1 MKIQQLEYVIAVASE
16 GSITKAAKKLYQA
29 QPNIS
34 IALKELE
41 ASLGIQ
47 IFNRSPNGMILTP
60 EGEEFLARAKTI
72 VDEMKS
78 LERDYAQTPDNELR
92 LKVAAARSTYATA
105 AVGKF
110 ISKYVEINEKIEVH
124 VMETSTSKVM
134 EDICAGKFDIGFIR
148 TPSSYAEMIESRLK
162 ARNLVGRTVMEFPLQ
177 LVMGMDHPLAK
188 YEDVPFELLSEYTEI
203 IHGDDE
209 PEMVRRAS
217 INQDYDEKRS
227 LKRIFIYDRGTQ
239 ISMLKTVKNAYMWVA
254 PMSQL
259 ILKYNDL
266 VMRKCSYANNLNRD
280 MIIYR
285 KASENNP
292 VIADCIRTVY
302 EYAAKVEGLEI

>member
-1 MKIQQLEYVIAVASE
+1 MKIQQLEYVIAVARE

-60 EGEEFLARAKTI
+60 EGEEFLARAQTI
-72 VDEMKS
+72 VDEMQS
-78 LERDYAQTPDNELR
+78 LERDYAQTPDNEMK

-105 AVGKF
+105 AIGKF
-110 ISKYVEINEKIEVH
+110 ISSYADKTDKIDVH
-124 VMETSTSKVM
+124 VMETSTAKVL
-134 EDICAGKFDIGFIR
+134 EDICAGKYDIGFIR
-148 TPSSYAEMIESRLK
+148 IPSTYAEMIESRLK
-162 ARNLVGRTVMEFPLQ
+162 ARNLVGRTIMEFPLQ
-177 LVMGMDHPLAK
+177 IVMSEKHPLAK
-188 YEDVPFELLSEYTEI
+188 YDDVPYELLSEYPEI

-209 PEMVRRAS
+209 SEMVRRAS
-217 INQDYDEKRS
+217 INQDFDEKRFT
-227 LKRIFIYDRGTQ
+227 KKIFIYDRGTQ

-259 ILKYNDL
+259 ILKFNEL
-266 VMRKCSYANNLNRD
+266 CTRKSSYATNLNRD

-285 KASENNP
+285 KASENNAL
-292 VIADCIRTVY
+292 ISDCIRTVF
-302 EYAAKVEGLEI
+302 EYADKIEGLEI

>member
-1 MKIQQLEYVIAVASE
+1 MKIQQLEYVIAVARE

-60 EGEEFLARAKTI
+60 EGEEFLARAQTI
-72 VDEMKS
+72 VDEMQS
-78 LERDYAQTPDNELR
+78 LERDYAQTPENELK
-92 LKVAAARSTYATA
+92 LKVAAARSTYATSA
-105 AVGKF
+105 MGHL
-110 ISKYVEINEKIEVH
+110 ISEYSEKTNKLEVH
-124 VMETSTSKVM
+124 VMETSTAKVM

-148 TPSSYAEMIESRLK
+148 IPSTYADMIESRLK
-162 ARNLVGRTVMEFPLQ
+162 ARNLVGRTIMEFPLQ
-177 LVMGMDHPLAK
+177 IVMNMNHPLAEYDDIPYEELSK
-188 YEDVPFELLSEYTEI
+188 YPEI

-217 INQDYDEKRS
+217 INQDYDDKRS
-227 LKRIFIYDRGTQ
+227 TKRIFIYDRGTQ
-239 ISMLKTVKNAYMWVA
+239 ISMLKTVKNAYMWVS
-254 PMSQL
+254 PMSQSS
-259 ILKYNDL
+259 LKYNDL
-266 VMRKCSYANNLNRD
+266 VVRKCSYANNLNRD

-285 KASENNP
+285 KASENSTL
-292 VIADCIRTVY
+292 IADCVRTVY
-302 EYAAKVEGLEI
+302 EYADKIEGLEI

>member
-1 MKIQQLEYVIAVASE
+1 MKIQQLEYVIAVARE

-60 EGEEFLARAKTI
+60 EGEEFLARAQTI
-72 VDEMKS
+72 VDEMQS
-78 LERDYAQTPDNELR
+78 LERDYAQTPENEMK

-105 AVGKF
+105 AIGKL
-110 ISKYVEINEKIEVH
+110 ISNYSDKTEKIDVH
-124 VMETSTSKVM
+124 VMETSTAKVL
-134 EDICAGKFDIGFIR
+134 EDICAGKYDVGFIR
-148 TPSSYAEMIESRLK
+148 IPSTYAEMIDSRLK
-162 ARNLVGRTVMEFPLQ
+162 ARNLVGRTIMEFPLQ
-177 LVMGMDHPLAK
+177 IVMRMDHPLAK
-188 YEDVPFELLSEYTEI
+188 YDDVPYELLSEYPEI

-227 LKRIFIYDRGTQ
+227 TKRIFIYDRGTQ
-239 ISMLKTVKNAYMWVA
+239 ISMLKTVVNSYMWVA
-254 PMSQL
+254 PMSQSTL
-259 ILKYNDL
+259 RYNDL
-266 VMRKCSYANNLNRD
+266 CTRKCSYANNLNRD

-285 KASENNP
+285 KASENNAL
-292 VIADCIRTVY
+292 ISDCIRTVY
-302 EYAAKVEGLEI
+302 EYADKIDGLEI

>member
-1 MKIQQLEYVIAVASE
+1 MKIQQLEYVIAVARE

-60 EGEEFLARAKTI
+60 EGEEFLARAQTI
-72 VDEMKS
+72 VDEMQS
-78 LERDYAQTPDNELR
+78 LERDYAQTPENEMK
-92 LKVAAARSTYATA
+92 LKVAAARSTYAINA
-105 AVGKF
+105 MGKL
-110 ISKYVEINEKIEVH
+110 ISDYYEKTDKIEVH
-124 VMETSTSKVM
+124 VMETSTVKVM

-148 TPSSYAEMIESRLK
+148 IPSSHAEMIESRLR
-162 ARNLVGRTVMEFPLQ
+162 ARNLIGKTIMEFPLQ
-177 LVMGMDHPLAK
+177 IVMKSSHPLAQ
-188 YEDVPFELLSEYTEI
+188 YDDIPYELLYEYPEI

-209 PEMVRRAS
+209 PEMMRRAS
-217 INQDYDEKRS
+217 INQNYDDKRS
-227 LKRIFIYDRGTQ
+227 TKRILIYDRGTQ
-239 ISMLKTVKNAYMWVA
+239 ITMLKTVKNAYMWVP
-254 PMSQL
+254 PMNQK

-266 VMRKCSYANNLNRD
+266 VLKKCSYANNLNRD

-285 KASENNP
+285 KASENNTL
-292 VIADCIRTVY
+292 IADCVRTVF
-302 EYAAKVEGLEI
+302 EYADRVEGMEI

>member
-1 MKIQQLEYVIAVASE
+1 MKIQQLEYVIAVARE

-60 EGEEFLARAKTI
+60 EGEEFLARAQTI
-72 VDEMKS
+72 VDEMQS
-78 LERDYAQTPDNELR
+78 LERDYAQTPENELK
-92 LKVAAARSTYATA
+92 LKVAAARSTYATSA
-105 AVGKF
+105 MGHL
-110 ISKYVEINEKIEVH
+110 ISEYSEKTNKLEVH
-124 VMETSTSKVM
+124 VMETSTAKVM

-148 TPSSYAEMIESRLK
+148 IPSTYADMIESRLK
-162 ARNLVGRTVMEFPLQ
+162 ARNLVGRTIMEFPLQ
-177 LVMGMDHPLAK
+177 IVMNMNHPLAEYDDIPYEELSK
-188 YEDVPFELLSEYTEI
+188 YPEI

-217 INQDYDEKRS
+217 INQDYDDKRS
-227 LKRIFIYDRGTQ
+227 TKRIFIYDRGTQ
-239 ISMLKTVKNAYMWVA
+239 ISMLKTVKNAYMWVS
-254 PMSQL
+254 PMSQSSL
-259 ILKYNDL
+259 RYNDL
-266 VMRKCSYANNLNRD
+266 VVRKCSYENNLNRD

-285 KASENNP
+285 KASENSTL
-292 VIADCIRTVY
+292 ITDCVRTVY
-302 EYAAKVEGLEI
+302 EYADKIEGLEI

>member
-1 MKIQQLEYVIAVASE
+1 MKIQQLEYVIAVARE

-60 EGEEFLARAKTI
+60 EGEEFLARAQTI
-72 VDEMKS
+72 VDEMQS
-78 LERDYAQTPDNELR
+78 LERDYAQTPENELK

-105 AVGKF
+105 AMGKL
-110 ISKYVEINEKIEVH
+110 ISNYSEKTDKLEVH
-124 VMETSTSKVM
+124 VLETSTAKVM

-148 TPSSYAEMIESRLK
+148 IPSTYAEMIESRLK
-162 ARNLVGRTVMEFPLQ
+162 ARNLVGRTIMEFPLQ
-177 LVMGMDHPLAK
+177 IVMSMHHPLAQ
-188 YEDVPFELLSEYTEI
+188 YDDVPYEELSKYPEI

-209 PEMVRRAS
+209 PEMVKRAS
-217 INQDYDEKRS
+217 INQDYDDKRS
-227 LKRIFIYDRGTQ
+227 QKRILIYDRGTQ
-239 ISMLKTVKNAYMWVA
+239 ISMLKTVKNAYMWVS
-254 PMSQL
+254 PMSQS
-259 ILKYNDL
+259 ILRYNDL
-266 VMRKCSYANNLNRD
+266 VTRKCSYASNLNRD

-285 KASENNP
+285 KASENSAL
-292 VIADCIRTVY
+292 IAECVRTVY
-302 EYAAKVEGLEI
+302 EYADKIEGLEI

>member
-266 VMRKCSYANNLNRD
+266 VMRKCSYAYNLNRD

>member
-1 MKIQQLEYVIAVASE
+1 MKIQQLEYVIAVARE

-60 EGEEFLARAKTI
+60 EGEEFLARAQTI
-72 VDEMKS
+72 VDEMQS
-78 LERDYAQTPDNELR
+78 LERDYAQTPENELK
-92 LKVAAARSTYATA
+92 LKVAAARSTYATSA
-105 AVGKF
+105 MGHL
-110 ISKYVEINEKIEVH
+110 ISEYSEKTNKLEVH
-124 VMETSTSKVM
+124 VMETSTAKVM

-148 TPSSYAEMIESRLK
+148 IPSTYADMIESRLK
-162 ARNLVGRTVMEFPLQ
+162 ARNLVGRTIMEFPLQ
-177 LVMGMDHPLAK
+177 IVMNMNHPLAEYDDIPYEELSK
-188 YEDVPFELLSEYTEI
+188 YPEI

-217 INQDYDEKRS
+217 INQDYDDKRS
-227 LKRIFIYDRGTQ
+227 TKRIFIYDRGTQ
-239 ISMLKTVKNAYMWVA
+239 ISMLKTVKNAYMWVS
-254 PMSQL
+254 PMSQSS
-259 ILKYNDL
+259 LKYNDL
-266 VMRKCSYANNLNRD
+266 VVRKCSYANNLNRD

-285 KASENNP
+285 KASEN
-292 VIADCIRTVY
+292 ITLISDCVRTVY
-302 EYAAKVEGLEI
+302 EYADKIEGLEI

>member
-1 MKIQQLEYVIAVASE
+1 MKIQQLEYVIAVARE

-60 EGEEFLARAKTI
+60 EGEEILARAQTI
-72 VDEMKS
+72 VDEMQS
-78 LERDYAQTPDNELR
+78 LERDYAQTPENELK
-92 LKVAAARSTYATA
+92 LKVAAARSTYATSA
-105 AVGKF
+105 MGHL
-110 ISKYVEINEKIEVH
+110 ISEYSEKTNKLEVH
-124 VMETSTSKVM
+124 VMETSTAKVM
-134 EDICAGKFDIGFIR
+134 EDICAGKYDVGFIR
-148 TPSSYAEMIESRLK
+148 IPSTYAEMIESRLK

-177 LVMGMDHPLAK
+177 IVMNMNHPLAEYDDIPYEELSK
-188 YEDVPFELLSEYTEI
+188 YPEI

-217 INQDYDEKRS
+217 INQDYDDKRS
-227 LKRIFIYDRGTQ
+227 QKRIFIYDRGTQ
-239 ISMLKTVKNAYMWVA
+239 ISMLKTVKNAYMWVS
-254 PMSQL
+254 PMSQSSL
-259 ILKYNDL
+259 RYNDL
-266 VMRKCSYANNLNRD
+266 VVRKCSYAKNLNRD

-285 KASENNP
+285 KASENNALITEC
-292 VIADCIRTVY
+292 VRTVY
-302 EYAAKVEGLEI
+302 EYADKIEGLEI

>member
-1 MKIQQLEYVIAVASE
+1 MKIQQLEYVIAVARE

-60 EGEEFLARAKTI
+60 EGEEFLARAQTI
-72 VDEMKS
+72 VDEMQS
-78 LERDYAQTPDNELR
+78 LERDYAQTPDNEMK

-105 AVGKF
+105 AIGKF
-110 ISKYVEINEKIEVH
+110 ISSYADKTDKIDVH
-124 VMETSTSKVM
+124 VMETSTAKVL
-134 EDICAGKFDIGFIR
+134 EDICAGKYDIGFIR
-148 TPSSYAEMIESRLK
+148 IPSTYAEMIESRLK
-162 ARNLVGRTVMEFPLQ
+162 ARNLVGRTIMEFPLQ
-177 LVMGMDHPLAK
+177 IVMSEKHPLAK
-188 YEDVPFELLSEYTEI
+188 YDDVPYELLSEYPEI

-209 PEMVRRAS
+209 SEMVRRAS
-217 INQDYDEKRS
+217 INPDYDEKRS
-227 LKRIFIYDRGTQ
+227 TKRILIYDRGTQ
-239 ISMLKTVKNAYMWVA
+239 ISMLKTVKDAYMWVA

-259 ILKYNDL
+259 ILKFNEL
-266 VMRKCSYANNLNRD
+266 CTRKSSYATNLNRD

-285 KASENNP
+285 KASENNAL
-292 VIADCIRTVY
+292 ISDCIRTVF
-302 EYAAKVEGLEI
+302 EYADKIEGLEI

>member
-1 MKIQQLEYVIAVASE
+1 MKIQQLEYVIAVARE

-60 EGEEFLARAKTI
+60 EGEEFLARAQTI
-72 VDEMKS
+72 VDEMQS
-78 LERDYAQTPDNELR
+78 LERDYAQTPENEMK

-105 AVGKF
+105 AIGKL
-110 ISKYVEINEKIEVH
+110 ISKYTDKTDKIEVH
-124 VMETSTSKVM
+124 VMETSTAKVL
-134 EDICAGKFDIGFIR
+134 EDICAGKYDVGFIR
-148 TPSSYAEMIESRLK
+148 VPSSYAEMIESRLK
-162 ARNLVGRTVMEFPLQ
+162 ARNLVGRTIMEFPLQ
-177 LVMGMDHPLAK
+177 IVMSDKHPLAE
-188 YEDVPFELLSEYTEI
+188 YDDVPYELLSQYPEI

-217 INQDYDEKRS
+217 INQNYDEKRS
-227 LKRIFIYDRGTQ
+227 TKRIFIYDRGTQ
-239 ISMLKTVKNAYMWVA
+239 ISMLKTVKDAYMWVA
-254 PMSQL
+254 PMSQR

-266 VMRKCSYANNLNRD
+266 CTRKCSYANNLNRD

-285 KASENNP
+285 KASENNAL
-292 VIADCIRTVY
+292 ISDCIRTVY
-302 EYAAKVEGLEI
+302 EYADKIDGLEI